1 MPRVTNCIFCACDL
15 YHPAGTGPLPKVFT
29 RMGLN
34 FNRLTFLP
42 APARLAQTLS
52 VPLPFSHPI
61 PLSLYYPCTARTN
74 SENALYTRGVW
85 RAASGRRETSYGRP
99 CDSWENVSR
108 TLTSGPWAT
117 VPQTLL
123 LASILLTHSSQ
134 HSDQSGRSMSATKP
148 NFDTLRFIA
157 EMPFMDRLELSAISG
172 KPQQRVYE
180 DVSVLGRAGLV
191 DTIPHST
198 PLLSPTRRLY
208 VTLRGLRR
216 LADDE
221 GISLREL
228 LDGYPVSSHWRS
240 LLLERLDAVG
250 VINRVASSVAWAT
263 GPLKLKWYRSE
274 PLDAVL
280 TLSDGRTLGILRQGV
295 TSDRTGFSRRIWRLL
310 EGRVPGGL
318 LVIVPD
324 AVTLR
329 HSARLLQR
337 APGLVLMAL
346 EEHVAYPT
354 TQHSDWRTPS
364 GGSYLA
370 LGNALS
376 FVRSKAHVPTEG
388 PLARPRTPGG
398 VVIPRTGLDVPD
410 HLLPALL
417 RPGEKRVMDI
427 LADWPWITTN
437 DLGGLLGVSKMRVSQ
452 LLTRLVEGRI
462 VSRVTSGR
470 RSHMAL
476 TDWGLAV
483 LARRDRTAVGRL
495 RKQWSAEPSGF
506 GAPLTWQNVSGRRS
520 GQLARNMEH
529 TEAVHW
535 FISRVAAQARER
547 GFQVVQIDP
556 PHRASRHFWHRDKL
570 RSIHPDA
577 FGMLRKDG
585 HNTPFFLE
593 WERRAV
599 RPSTMASRLAPYLRY
614 YSSHRPTDDHG
625 AQPLVMM
632 VFDDPFVEAR
642 FLGVARSEM
651 TRTRVDVPLWV
662 SYRERLEQEGPL
674 GKAWRHPN
682 KLEPS
687 FAFA

>member
-1 MPRVTNCIFCACDL
+1 
-15 YHPAGTGPLPKVFT
+15 
-29 RMGLN
+29 
-34 FNRLTFLP
+34 
-42 APARLAQTLS
+42 
-52 VPLPFSHPI
+52 
-61 PLSLYYPCTARTN
+61 
-74 SENALYTRGVW
+74 
-85 RAASGRRETSYGRP
+85 
-99 CDSWENVSR
+99 
-108 TLTSGPWAT
+108 
-117 VPQTLL
+117 
-123 LASILLTHSSQ
+123 
-134 HSDQSGRSMSATKP
+134 MSATKS
-148 NFDTLRFIA
+148 NFDTLRLIA
-157 EMPFMDRLELSAISG
+157 EMPLMDRLEWSAVSG
-172 KPQQRVYE
+172 RPQQRVYE
-180 DVSVLGRAGLV
+180 DVAALGRTGLV
-191 DTIPHST
+191 ATVPHST
-198 PLLSPTRRLY
+198 PLMSPTRRLY
-208 VTLRGLRR
+208 ITEAGLRS
-216 LADDE
+216 LAGEE
-221 GISLREL
+221 GVSIREL

-250 VINRVASSVAWAT
+250 IIYRVTSSVAWAT
-263 GPLKLKWYRSE
+263 GPLKLRWYRSE

-346 EEHVAYPT
+346 EEHVAYPS

-364 GGSYLA
+364 GGSHLA

-376 FVRSKAHVPTEG
+376 FVRSKGDIPIEG
-388 PLARPRTPGG
+388 PLARPRVPGD
-398 VVIPRTGLDVPD
+398 VVIPKTGLEVPD

-452 LLTRLVEGRI
+452 ILARLVEGRI

-470 RSHMAL
+470 RSHLAL

-495 RKQWSAEPSGF
+495 RKQWSAESSKAGSP
-506 GAPLTWQNVSGRRS
+506 AKWRNVAGRRS

-535 FISRVAAQARER
+535 FISRVAVQAKKQ

-577 FGMLRKDG
+577 FGMLRRDG
-585 HNTPFFLE
+585 KNTPFFLE

-599 RPSTMASRLAPYLRY
+599 RPSTMAARLAPYLRY
-614 YSSHRPTDDHG
+614 YSSHKPTDDHG
-625 AQPLVMM
+625 AQPLVLM
-632 VFDDPFVEAR
+632 VFDDPLVEAR
-642 FLGVARSEM
+642 FLGVARFEM
-651 TRTRVDVPLWV
+651 TRMRVDVPVWV
-662 SYRERLEQEGPL
+662 SNRKALEQQGPL
-674 GKAWRHPN
+674 GLAWRNPDV
-682 KLEPS
+682 LEPLS
-687 FAFA
+687 AFC